1 MKEIWKPV
9 VGYEG
14 KYEVSNFG
22 RVKSLNYR
30 NTGTKKLLTL
40 QLRSD
45 GYLQVKLSHRGKQYK
60 PKVHQLVAQ
69 AFTPKNRP
77 TDEVN
82 HIDKNRSNNLASNLE
97 WISRKENVRYSHS
110 KKVIAQDSH
119 GNVVHEYPSATEAA
133 VDGFRQQSI
142 SRCCLGQRNTYKGL
156 YWSFL

>member
-1 MKEIWKPV
+1 MEEVWKPV
-9 VGYEG
+9 DGYEG

-22 RVKSLNYR
+22 RVMSLNYR
-30 NTGTKKLLTL
+30 NTGIKKLLTL

-45 GYLQVKLSHRGKQYK
+45 GYLQVKLSHKGKQRK

-69 AFTPKNRP
+69 AFTPKNHP

-156 YWSFL
+156 YWSFV